1 MVRLKI
7 PFPMDR
13 HGDRTNRETFTMIR
27 VWIAVLAMLSLTGWG
42 EREPAWP
49 QAGPMPDEPV
59 PVPAQTY
66 RSIAAGI
73 KSYRPV
79 EPRPWGEINRQVA
92 PPGAPS
98 SDQQPPQTAP
108 NSSTAPAQPKAMES
122 MPGMQH

>member
-1 MVRLKI
+1 M
-7 PFPMDR
+7 R
-13 HGDRTNRETFTMIR
+13 HGDQTKHGGLIMIR
-27 VWIAVLAMLSLTGWG
+27 VWIALFALLSLTGWG

-59 PVPAQTY
+59 PVPAQPY

-79 EPRPWGEINRQVA
+79 EPQPWGEINRQVA
-92 PPGAPS
+92 PPGALPA
-98 SDQQPPQTAP
+98 DRQPPQATP
-108 NSSTAPAQPKAMES
+108 NSSTAPAQPKPMES